1 MWFFPGSAEYAIKER
16 NRQKVWKNT
25 LENLVNTDNTDEQVV
40 LDADLL
46 AFYNGRLFLKVKGE
60 SGLSFGIVFF
70 GEGIDDPNLVRHEY
84 GHTVQLKKIGLADY
98 IRQVA
103 IPSLC
108 GYLLNETSLLPPG
121 LYYNLPWEYT
131 ADVYGGVTWSHMDF
145 ADEISALYWFFL
157 INIITEESY
166 DEKQINNN
174 VYFYLDIY
182 VIWL

>member
-1 MWFFPGSAEYAIKER
+1 MKP
-16 NRQKVWKNT
+16 
-25 LENLVNTDNTDEQVV
+25 
-40 LDADLL
+40 
-46 AFYNGRLFLKVKGE
+46 
-60 SGLSFGIVFF
+60 
-70 GEGIDDPNLVRHEY
+70 
-84 GHTVQLKKIGLADY
+84 
-98 IRQVA
+98 
-103 IPSLC
+103 C
-108 GYLLNETSLLPPG
+108 CPPG

-182 VIWL
+182 VIRL

>member
-1 MWFFPGSAEYAIKER
+1 M
-16 NRQKVWKNT
+16 V
-25 LENLVNTDNTDEQVV
+25 
-40 LDADLL
+40 
-46 AFYNGRLFLKVKGE
+46 LFL
-60 SGLSFGIVFF
+60 

-84 GHTVQLKKIGLADY
+84 GHTVQSKKIGLADY

-108 GYLLNETSLLPPG
+108 GYLLNETLLPPG